1 MVQDNCHSFPNRYD
15 WILKKLNM
23 RLGIHSLNHIL
34 IDKLNTTI
42 LLWIGHKTREHTW
55 HQFCPATPS
64 VNILRHN
71 FLNHEFTLET
81 TQEWRRH
88 ICNYFHWSLIGR
100 SVAIM
105 DLRDA
110 SASKKWPVTDM
121 NLWYGV
127 DRPQSLLYSVSQAGL
142 GDMEATLP
150 WKYDNPVL
158 KYVTE
163 NPNVRMRDLHRVLI
177 NIGKAKKICCFMLKE
192 GELVQS

>member
-121 NLWYGV
+121 NLSGWYGV
-127 DRPQSLLYSVSQAGL
+127 DRPQSLFYSVSQAKPSRTGWY
-142 GDMEATLP
+142 GGHFA
-150 WKYDNPVL
+150 L
-158 KYVTE
+158 KIWQSCAKVCDGKPKC
-163 NPNVRMRDLHRVLI
+163 PNARSTSCPDQHR
-177 NIGKAKKICCFMLKE
+177 K
-192 GELVQS
+192 S